1 MPDETFEQAPANT
14 PKTTRASVSFP
25 RELYET
31 LELLARQKKV
41 SVAWVVREA
50 AESYVAAQWPLFAD
64 SGEGAEHRGR

>member
-1 MPDETFEQAPANT
+1 MPGETLKQAPASRS
-14 PKTTRASVSFP
+14 KTTRASVSFP

-50 AESYVAAQWPLFAD
+50 AESYVADQWPLFGH
-64 SGEGAEHRGR
+64 SGEGVEHRGR